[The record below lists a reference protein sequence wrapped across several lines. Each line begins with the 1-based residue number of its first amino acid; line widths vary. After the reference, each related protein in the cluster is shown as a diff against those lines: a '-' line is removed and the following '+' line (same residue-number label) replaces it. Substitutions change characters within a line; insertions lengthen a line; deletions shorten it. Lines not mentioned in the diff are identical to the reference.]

1 MVKFIKK
8 SQQLVDFQDRG
19 VTCSRSK
26 NFCGIYKMQLG
37 KNSIAFE
44 EMPLTLK
51 QDTKKSNY
59 NNQTHQKPANW
70 KCNAPRFCGY
80 AFRKQQGSKTKIGV
94 VEKSIESWHKS

>member
-1 MVKFIKK
+1 MGKIESNQNGLNIQRLHSKK
-8 SQQLVDFQDRG
+8 IAAV
-19 VTCSRSK
+19 
-26 NFCGIYKMQLG
+26 YKMQG

-51 QDTKKSNY
+51 RILKKV
-59 NNQTHQKPANW
+59 TTIIKPHQKPANW

>member
-51 QDTKKSNY
+51 RILKKV
-59 NNQTHQKPANW
+59 TTIIKPHQKPANW